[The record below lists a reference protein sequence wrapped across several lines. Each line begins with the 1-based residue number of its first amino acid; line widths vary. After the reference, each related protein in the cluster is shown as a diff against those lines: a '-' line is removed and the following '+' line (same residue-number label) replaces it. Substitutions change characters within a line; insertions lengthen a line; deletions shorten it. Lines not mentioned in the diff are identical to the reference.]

1 MNKQI
6 EGIKKFWK
14 KFWFILWK
22 DNSFKGWI
30 FSIIFLFVFI
40 KFIFFPILGLATGTA
55 LPLAIVE
62 SCSMHH
68 EGNVFSNYNN
78 WWERHENKYESL
90 GITKEDFQGGILS
103 KFRRGFTK
111 GDILFLIKA
120 KPEKLKVGNII
131 AFNSGTRNVPVI
143 HRIIRIREENGEF
156 IFTTI
161 GDNNAQ
167 TLTSSNNAL
176 GVDEREIRS
185 EQLVGKATFRI
196 VPYIG
201 WGKLIF
207 FEHLRSA
214 AEKGICKEN

>member
-6 EGIKKFWK
+6 EGIKKFWNK
-14 KFWFILWK
+14 LWFILWK
-22 DNSFKGWI
+22 DNSLKGWI

-40 KFIFFPILGLATGTA
+40 KFIFFPVLGLVTGTA

-68 EGNVFSNYNN
+68 EGNIFANYDN
-78 WWERHENKYESL
+78 WWERHDNKYNSL
-90 GITKEDFQGGILS
+90 GITKEDFQGGVLS

-120 KPEKLKVGNII
+120 KPKKLKIGNII

-143 HRIIRIREENGEF
+143 HRIINIKEENGQF

-167 TLTSSNNAL
+167 SLTSSNNAL
-176 GVDEREIRS
+176 GVNEIEISS
-185 EQLVGKATFRI
+185 EQLVGKAAFRI
-196 VPYIG
+196 VPYLG

-214 AEKGICKEN
+214 SEKGICKEN

>member
-1 MNKQI
+1 MNKKI
-6 EGIKKFWK
+6 EGIKKFCK

-22 DNSFKGWI
+22 DDSLKGWI

-40 KFIFFPILGLATGTA
+40 KFIFFPVLGLVTGTA

-68 EGNVFSNYNN
+68 TGNILSNYDD
-78 WWERHENKYESL
+78 WWDKHETKYEPL
-90 GITKEDFQGGILS
+90 GITKKDFQNGFS
-103 KFRRGFTK
+103 KFKKGFTK
-111 GDILFLIKA
+111 GDIIFLIKA

-143 HRIIRIREENGEF
+143 HRIVNIKEKDGEL

-161 GDNNAQ
+161 GDNNAKS
-167 TLTSSNNAL
+167 LTTSNNAL
-176 GVDEREIRS
+176 GVNEKEIKS
-185 EQLVGKATFRI
+185 EQLVGKAAFRI
-196 VPYIG
+196 VPYLG

-207 FEHLRSA
+207 FEHLRPIS
-214 AEKGICKEN
+214 ERGLCQEN